1 MPLSKQTRREE
12 HYKNEKADIIYRII
26 TNKKR
31 SPKKPSPSKSPRTP
45 SKSPRTPS
53 KSPRTPSKSPR
64 TPSKSPKPSNTLPK
78 PYHHSNTPPVSLRD
92 LPDDVLKKITLINY
106 KSLLTT
112 YKLRDW
118 IPQSKIVWSS
128 LSLNPNAID
137 FLSMPVNKKH
147 INYHQLCK
155 NTNSR
160 ALILVA
166 EEIMRNL
173 NSLDINWN
181 ELSRNP
187 DAIDIIDT
195 YRHKI
200 KWRDLC
206 GNTHPRAIQILK
218 ENQLAKANGD
228 DDIYWDEINMNTSTE
243 AINFLHSP
251 ENRRHIDWKIF
262 STNTS
267 PLAIEMLINKEIE
280 EYKLNDARFNRLN
293 DRQRI
298 SWENLSGNPKAISLL
313 EKKWKDEKSLKLN
326 EYKKLKS
333 KKYIINWSEMSKNP
347 RAIHLLRKKIAEE
360 GKMTAEEYDKL
371 EDAEK
376 VCGYYLSANENA
388 IKLLEEN
395 PTKIVWF
402 NFSKNPK
409 AIRVIEKELRVRPEN
424 VEWSSLSGNHAAIRI
439 LENNIDKIVWSVFSS
454 NSNAGELL
462 KTQVEIE
469 AKKIYK
475 NTSTY
480 NMLDWFGISKNP
492 SIFTY

>member
-12 HYKNEKADIIYRII
+12 HDKNEKADIIYRII

-53 KSPRTPSKSPR
+53 RSPKKPSPSKSPR
-64 TPSKSPKPSNTLPK
+64 TPSKSPK

-137 FLSMPVNKKH
+137 FLSMPENKKH

-173 NSLDINWN
+173 NSPDINWN

-218 ENQLAKANGD
+218 ENQLAKANGN

-267 PLAIEMLINKEIE
+267 PLAIEILTKKESE
-280 EYKLNDARFNRLN
+280 EYKLTDVRFNRLN

-313 EKKWKDEKSLKLN
+313 EKKWKDEKSLTLN
-326 EYKKLKS
+326 EYNKLKS

-395 PTKIVWF
+395 PTKIVWL
-402 NFSKNPK
+402 NFSRNPK

-469 AKKIYK
+469 EKKIYK

-480 NMLDWFGISKNP
+480 NMLNWFGISKNP